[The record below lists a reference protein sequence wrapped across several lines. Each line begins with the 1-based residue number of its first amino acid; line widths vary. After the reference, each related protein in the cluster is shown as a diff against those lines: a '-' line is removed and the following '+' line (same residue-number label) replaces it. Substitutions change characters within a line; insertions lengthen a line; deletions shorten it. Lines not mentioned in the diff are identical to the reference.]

1 MRITLR
7 DLAVGLG
14 IGVFSGA
21 LGVGG
26 GILLVPFLVLA
37 LHWAQK
43 RAQATALVMIALA
56 SVFGALTYALG
67 GSVNWVAS
75 GVIVVGGLLG
85 SLIGAHVVQRT
96 ADHRLQILFGA
107 LLLVVAVRLV
117 FGSTDPTGAELDWQ
131 IGVVIGLFASGLVMG
146 VLSALFGIGGGI
158 LLIPILVTVFDFPQ
172 QDAAG
177 TSLAVM
183 APIALLGAL
192 RLTRP
197 GLTDWPTGLRFG
209 IAAALG
215 AVAGA
220 AVALNTP
227 ADIVRAVFAA
237 VLALVAVNM
246 VRAGWRRHR
255 LTLGP

>member
-43 RAQATALVMIALA
+43 RAQATSLVMIALA
-56 SVFGALTYALG
+56 SVFGALAYALG
-67 GSVNWVAS
+67 GSVNWAAS

-96 ADHRLQILFGA
+96 ADHRLQMLFGA
-107 LLLVVAVRLV
+107 LLLIVAVRLV
-117 FGSTDPTGAELDWQ
+117 FGPTDTVSTALDWH
-131 IGVVIGLFASGLVMG
+131 IGVVIGLFASGVVMG

-158 LLIPILVTVFDFPQ
+158 LLIPILVTLFGFSQ
-172 QDAAG
+172 QEAAG

-183 APIALLGAL
+183 APIALLGAV

-197 GLTDWPTGLRFG
+197 GLTDWSTGLRFG

-227 ADIVRAVFAA
+227 ADIVRAIFAG
-237 VLALVAVNM
+237 VLALVAANM
-246 VRAGWRRHR
+246 VRVGWQRRRMTRH
-255 LTLGP
+255 P

>member
-1 MRITLR
+1 VRITLR

-43 RAQATALVMIALA
+43 RAQATSLVMIALA
-56 SVFGALTYALG
+56 SVFGALTYAIG
-67 GSVNWVAS
+67 GSINWAAS

-85 SLIGAHVVQRT
+85 SLVGAYVVQRT
-96 ADHRLQILFGA
+96 ADHRLQMLFGA
-107 LLLVVAVRLV
+107 LLLIVAVGLV
-117 FGSTDPTGAELDWQ
+117 FGPADPSGTALDWQ
-131 IGVVIGLFASGLVMG
+131 VGIVIGLFASGLVMG

-183 APIALLGAL
+183 APIALLGAI

-197 GLTDWPTGLRFG
+197 GLTDWSTGLRFG

-215 AVAGA
+215 AVLGA
-220 AVALNTP
+220 FLALNTP

-237 VLALVAVNM
+237 VLALVAINM
-246 VRAGWRRHR
+246 VRAGWQGRRS
-255 LTLGP
+255 LPGP